1 MKTKIKKQN
10 TFIRIFKM
18 FDKKDKIISLV
29 ALFFVGCS
37 AICDIINP
45 YFTADIMNQISD
57 NLKNGSI
64 SISISDIPWNT
75 FGILLGLA
83 VASIISQSISVLLS
97 MMVATK
103 NTAKFRSLMFVRTRY
118 LSSQDVNEIGSGSIL
133 TRITSDV
140 TQIEQFLINYN
151 TMVFKGVFF
160 FIGGLIMSIY
170 QLASYD
176 GDSKI
181 WFATLAY
188 LFIVLFLVITGL
200 MVKRAMKYYAKG
212 RQAVDNNNL
221 QMQENIIGDKL
232 IRSLNLQNRQAR
244 KYRKGNKEL
253 FEFYIKSE
261 RIIALLQPIVFSLIN
276 FAMIAIYLTGGMYA
290 WNAPVSEALKTIEL
304 TGIIISFA
312 QYIMII
318 TLGLILFATF
328 GYVISRAKVSS
339 ERMFE
344 ILDKETSIKE
354 SLNPKDIKNG
364 EIEFKNVSFKYDKA
378 SQEKK
383 YTINNVSFKIASGQ
397 SLGIIGQTGSGKSS
411 LIKLLTRLYEIDKG
425 SIFISGIDIKDISF
439 KSLRNDISV
448 SLQEKI
454 ILKGTFKSN
463 ILIGKTNA
471 SEKEV
476 IEAAKNAEAWEYI
489 SKKEDGI
496 NGIVEERG
504 SNLSGG
510 QKQRLSIARALIKDA
525 KILIIDDSTSALDTI
540 TERKILNN
548 LDKKFKGVT
557 KIIISQKVKSI
568 QNCDNIIVLD
578 QGKIVQQGKHEELLK
593 NKNGI
598 YRQISDSQK
607 TSLEG

>member
-64 SISISDIPWNT
+64 SMSISDIPWET
-75 FGILLGLA
+75 FGLLLGLA

-253 FEFYIKSE
+253 FEVMLKSE
-261 RIIALLQPIVFSLIN
+261 RIIALLQPIVFTLIN

-290 WNAPVSEALKTIEL
+290 WNAPVSEFLKTIEL
-304 TGIIISFA
+304 TGIIISFG

-425 SIFISGIDIKDISF
+425 SISISGIDIKDISF

-463 ILIGKTNA
+463 ILIGKTDA

>member
-75 FGILLGLA
+75 FGLLLGLA

-170 QLASYD
+170 QLASYN

-425 SIFISGIDIKDISF
+425 SISISGIDIKDISF

-463 ILIGKTNA
+463 ILIGKTDA

-593 NKNGI
+593 NKKGI